1 MTDVPFF
8 KPSTIMGPVDMIP
21 ALCLNSDK
29 HIITNNNNNK
39 IIYRIQKHVFIFP
52 RELIATI

>member
-8 KPSTIMGPVDMIP
+8 EPSTIMGLVVKIP
-21 ALCLNSDK
+21 ALGLNSDK

-52 RELIATI
+52 RE

>member
-1 MTDVPFF
+1 
-8 KPSTIMGPVDMIP
+8 MGLVDMIP
-21 ALCLNSDK
+21 ALSLNSDK

-52 RELIATI
+52 RE